1 MDKNEMRSIM
11 KEEMRGLEE
20 RMMKTFKAL
29 LIAENSKM
37 KELITEQN
45 VKIKKLEEDNRDLAK
60 RLSEM
65 EQYSRRSNIQI
76 NNVPIVANESL
87 EKLVCEMGQKIGV
100 PINFKTDIQAAHRIP
115 TASSAAIK
123 PIIVKFTNRNL
134 RNSFLVKAKASK
146 LKCNQLE
153 CTKDLLFSSNSK
165 IFVNDHL
172 TPANK
177 KLFFETRKCVK
188 EKKAKSAWTR
198 DGKIFLRRD
207 EMSAPTRISDNQDLQ
222 TFLSSINPV

>member
-1 MDKNEMRSIM
+1 MIHLNLDLDYLATKLRKPRHHGSCSSRSGHFSA
-11 KEEMRGLEE
+11 ECLQE
-20 RMMKTFKAL
+20 TFQ
-29 LIAENSKM
+29 EC
-37 KELITEQN
+37 T
-45 VKIKKLEEDNRDLAK
+45 
-60 RLSEM
+60 
-65 EQYSRRSNIQI
+65 
-76 NNVPIVANESL
+76 
-87 EKLVCEMGQKIGV
+87 
-100 PINFKTDIQAAHRIP
+100 IP
-115 TASSAAIK
+115 IK

-134 RNSFLVKAKASK
+134 RNSFLVKAKTSK

-207 EMSAPTRISDNQDLQ
+207 EMSAPIRISDNQDLQ

>member
-11 KEEMRGLEE
+11 KEEMKGLEE

-76 NNVPIVANESL
+76 NNVPMVANESL

-115 TASSAAIK
+115 TASTAAIK

-134 RNSFLVKAKASK
+134 RNSFLVKAKTSNSHQAAKVLSLAQISNVYIKPLVMEKNPVFIKPVK
-146 LKCNQLE
+146 LKP
-153 CTKDLLFSSNSK
+153 TKEQD
-165 IFVNDHL
+165 D
-172 TPANK
+172 
-177 KLFFETRKCVK
+177 
-188 EKKAKSAWTR
+188 KKARAHWPSCAS
-198 DGKIFLRRD
+198 
-207 EMSAPTRISDNQDLQ
+207 E
-222 TFLSSINPV
+222 